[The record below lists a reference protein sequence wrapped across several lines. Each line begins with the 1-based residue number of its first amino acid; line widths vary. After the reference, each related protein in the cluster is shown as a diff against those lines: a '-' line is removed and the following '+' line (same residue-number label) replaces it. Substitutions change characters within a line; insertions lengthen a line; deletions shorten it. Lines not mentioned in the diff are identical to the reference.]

1 MLAPSRLGHKWL
13 AKNLLGG
20 LQPVSENRAKADGW
34 TIRVFV
40 LRVLPPREEH
50 PEDPVFTLGGNVGEA
65 AEIGGSTPVAA
76 RLHRIAYVIDTR
88 PLRAPRPLICVR
100 YGSRGDRS

>member
-1 MLAPSRLGHKWL
+1 MQPSTCSKS
-13 AKNLLGG
+13 ASASS
-20 LQPVSENRAKADGW
+20 VSETKVKVVAKADGW